1 MQKKQFMQIMQKH
14 KMQKMQNISSQ
25 TVENVEIEVCLEN
38 VENGE
43 SVENVEY
50 QFFIVE
56 NVECHDIIKNL
67 FDSSIVNSDTII
79 NKFNKN

>member
-1 MQKKQFMQIMQKH
+1 
-14 KMQKMQNISSQ
+14 MQNISSH

-56 NVECHDIIKNL
+56 NVECHDII
-67 FDSSIVNSDTII
+67 
-79 NKFNKN
+79 

>member
-1 MQKKQFMQIMQKH
+1 MQKQDFVKNVEH
-14 KMQKMQNISSQ
+14 
-25 TVENVEIEVCLEN
+25 VENEGN
-38 VENGE
+38 
-43 SVENVEY
+43 VENVEY

>member
-1 MQKKQFMQIMQKH
+1 MQIMQKH

-25 TVENVEIEVCLEN
+25 TIENVEIEVCLEN
-38 VENGE
+38 VENEGN
-43 SVENVEY
+43 VENVEY